1 MFFNFSSESKAFFIK
16 IREGKG
22 HLKKTFRVLITLQ
35 LMAEDI

>member
-22 HLKKTFRVLITLQ
+22 RALVTLQ
-35 LMAEDI
+35 LKIEDI